1 MGLTEADATMTQ
13 DCIDPVGRLSIALP
27 RSRVRRP
34 YRAMVNA
41 RLASIL
47 GVDVSTRI
55 CDELDYYDQLPSAL
69 DNTQFGLPRFNRTEG
84 QISAGQWVR
93 ITSAIKNPFVT
104 PSPE

>member
-1 MGLTEADATMTQ
+1 MMGLTEADATMSQ
-13 DCIDPVGRLSIALP
+13 DWIDPVGRLSIALP

-55 CDELDYYDQLPSAL
+55 WGELDYCSPVARI
-69 DNTQFGLPRFNRTEG
+69 GLPCFNRTEG